1 MSNIKKYVE
10 AMETLNT
17 LIKASK
23 IEGDFVGYKSLKE
36 LRYSAERGD
45 KSSICNLFY
54 LHDTMQKVHNN
65 INNLAIDSDVIM

>member
-10 AMETLNT
+10 AMKTLDI

-23 IEGDFVGYKSLKE
+23 VERDFVGYRSLKE
-36 LRYSAERGD
+36 LKYNAERGD
-45 KSSICNLFY
+45 KFSICNLFQ

-65 INNLAIDSDVIM
+65 VNNLAIDSDVIM